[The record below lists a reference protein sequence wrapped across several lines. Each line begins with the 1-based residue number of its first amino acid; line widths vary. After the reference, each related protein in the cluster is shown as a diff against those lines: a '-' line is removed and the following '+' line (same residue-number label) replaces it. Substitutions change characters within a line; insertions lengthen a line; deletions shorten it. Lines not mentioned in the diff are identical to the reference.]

1 MSTDENLM
9 PIEGAFEDDSKQ
21 DSYYIL
27 SNNPTFLYTLE
38 GMEGAKL
45 SSLRVVL
52 DAWYSEQARVFVLNV
67 EKHAWEE
74 IRLNEDVRNPERY
87 LDEKGRLYVQ
97 FRTDSMDMYSDIPT
111 PMISLEGRL
120 ENAEN

>member
-1 MSTDENLM
+1 MKINYYPIICLKIIMKFLM
-9 PIEGAFEDDSKQ
+9 MIT
-21 DSYYIL
+21 YIL
-27 SNNPTFLYTLE
+27 FYQL
-38 GMEGAKL
+38 K
-45 SSLRVVL
+45 
-52 DAWYSEQARVFVLNV
+52 VFVLNV

>member
-1 MSTDENLM
+1 MKTTLCHLVTNILFHLM
-9 PIEGAFEDDSKQ
+9 PPT
-21 DSYYIL
+21 L
-27 SNNPTFLYTLE
+27 S
-38 GMEGAKL
+38 
-45 SSLRVVL
+45 V
-52 DAWYSEQARVFVLNV
+52 VLNV

>member
-1 MSTDENLM
+1 MKAYARTDTGKTRTMN
-9 PIEGAFEDDSKQ
+9 Q

-74 IRLNEDVRNPERY
+74 IRLNEDVRNPEWY

>member
-1 MSTDENLM
+1 MKMVNLM
-9 PIEGAFEDDSKQ
+9 VMNINVD
-21 DSYYIL
+21 L
-27 SNNPTFLYTLE
+27 TFLIR
-38 GMEGAKL
+38 
-45 SSLRVVL
+45 S
-52 DAWYSEQARVFVLNV
+52 VLNV
-67 EKHAWEE
+67 EKHIWEE